1 MIKYTYIIMCIA
13 GHFTRYLSFF
23 QKHEPTYFSSHYVC
37 RHVHVHIHMDS
48 YTFYILYL
56 SELWIKW
63 LYMKTVY
70 IVIYCRKRRSPFSR
84 ILSDLASTMQFLW
97 ISHTHS
103 HSFQHIFSL
112 ACSKTEEKEVQITY
126 HPKRMLLL
134 SQHIILW
141 NTTFMSSGQSNS
153 LFLSQNGQNHPC
165 VANFLTTEYKQHFN
179 TEHPKRNNKNN

>member
-1 MIKYTYIIMCIA
+1 MNQRISALTMCAGMCMCTYTWIHTLFTNFIYLNCESNDCIW
-13 GHFTRYLSFF
+13 RL
-23 QKHEPTYFSSHYVC
+23 
-37 RHVHVHIHMDS
+37 
-48 YTFYILYL
+48 YILWYTAEKGGGHLVGFCPILHQQCNFYDSLTLTVTL
-56 SELWIKW
+56 SNK
-63 LYMKTVY
+63 
-70 IVIYCRKRRSPFSR
+70 F
-84 ILSDLASTMQFLW
+84 
-97 ISHTHS
+97 
-103 HSFQHIFSL
+103 FSL

-126 HPKRMLLL
+126 HPKRMPLL